1 MCFISLPKVIVSK
14 RRTYEFANRTMI
26 GQLNHDT
33 GFLHKSLGIV
43 FNIISGINMSYK
55 SEC

>member
-43 FNIISGINMSYK
+43 FNIISGINMSCK